1 MATRKNLKFQ
11 DVFVV
16 IFSVLAETRCQSL
29 FYQKRLLAKAWPEPD
44 LRYFSKGAVLQ
55 SFFGERSTGG
65 CFKIFLKFQSF
76 PLISKSNSSLDFPR
90 DVFGGM
96 FTFPLIMSF

>member
-1 MATRKNLKFQ
+1 MLPEMTIGEGPSRTGFQ
-11 DVFVV
+11 IPF
-16 IFSVLAETRCQSL
+16 
-29 FYQKRLLAKAWPEPD
+29 
-44 LRYFSKGAVLQ
+44 KGVVLQ

-76 PLISKSNSSLDFPR
+76 SLIRKSNSRLDFPR
-90 DVFGGM
+90 DVFESM